1 MQTRKPGRVV
11 GVDVARGVAVIAMIC
26 AHLTYPNGL
35 AAELLYGYPAGLFA
49 FIAGVS
55 MGLMAR
61 GSAMPLHFAVR
72 GALVAGLGALF
83 GLVPTSITI
92 VLGTLG
98 VCMTALARAPWWPSR
113 WLAVLTV
120 ALTGASGLVAASP
133 AATWPL
139 VGAPYPLFMWAALMA
154 AGLLAERHVVRPGA
168 GRAPRLAAGA
178 AAGAA
183 LWAADVAAR
192 WYAPLPLFLT
202 AQGHTG
208 GVVDVVGTAAASLS
222 ICSLCCLISRRWQ
235 VVLPRVGA
243 MPLTLYCLH
252 IATASV
258 LGPWTSVA
266 GACAIATCWLA
277 YFPSGPVEA
286 ALRWLTQ
293 AAVCRLGANRMLKTK
308 EKNNEVRTDRP
319 RGGSNLGAG
328 GAGTRDGKQHVRG

>member
-1 MQTRKPGRVV
+1 MV

-35 AAELLYGYPAGLFA
+35 VAELLYGYPAGLFA

-72 GALVAGLGALF
+72 GALVAGLGALL

-98 VCMTALARAPWWPSR
+98 VCMMALARAPWWQSR
-113 WLAVLTV
+113 WLAVLAV

-139 VGAPYPLFMWAALMA
+139 VGAPYPLFMWTALMA
-154 AGLLAERHVVRPGA
+154 AGLLAERHVIRPGA

-183 LWAADVAAR
+183 LWAADIAAR
-192 WYAPLPLFLT
+192 WYAALPLFLT

-258 LGPWTSVA
+258 LGAWASVA

-277 YFPSGPVEA
+277 YFPRGPVEV

-293 AAVCRLGANRMLKTK
+293 AAVCRLGANPMLNTK

-319 RGGSNLGAG
+319 RGGSSLGAG
-328 GAGTRDGKQHVRG
+328 SAGARDGK